1 MGLSRVIVERAT
13 ESTPFAWACQDR
25 SLAKGWGGGHNPNMQ
40 PDARFPVLDHLPFYI
55 TAPGETDVLLVA
67 VALTLVAVVI
77 GFGALYFTIQAIP
90 DRIAEGTSKA
100 QMQLVGLLGLIS
112 LFTMN
117 NLYWIAA
124 ILLAAVRIPDF
135 VTPLKDI
142 AASLRDREAEAGE
155 APLPE
160 DPEDAVPAFE
170 SGEAAPPASED
181 ESRDTARQEPGDD

>member
-1 MGLSRVIVERAT
+1 
-13 ESTPFAWACQDR
+13 
-25 SLAKGWGGGHNPNMQ
+25 MQ
-40 PDARFPVLDHLPFYI
+40 SDARFPVFDHLPFYI
-55 TAPGETDVLLVA
+55 TAPGETDILLVV

-142 AASLRDREAEAGE
+142 AASLREREAAGGDSTLSALTEKAPGAEVESLADEA
-155 APLPE
+155 ASS
-160 DPEDAVPAFE
+160 DPERQAAEADRRE
-170 SGEAAPPASED
+170 SGDA
-181 ESRDTARQEPGDD
+181 

>member
-1 MGLSRVIVERAT
+1 MSAGVYALY
-13 ESTPFAWACQDR
+13 QDLPR
-25 SLAKGWGGGHNPNMQ
+25 ELVGKAPDRGHNRCMQ
-40 PDARFPVLDHLPFYI
+40 SDARFPVLDHLPFYI
-55 TAPGETDVLLVA
+55 TAPGETDILLVV

-142 AASLRDREAEAGE
+142 AASLREREAPGGVSPAFASPEEIPDAAAESRAGKA
-155 APLPE
+155 APS
-160 DPEDAVPAFE
+160 DPERQ
-170 SGEAAPPASED
+170 AAEPD
-181 ESRDTARQEPGDD
+181 RREPGDA